1 MSDTAAGSV
10 PTPETSQQEA
20 FRERATLVAFVVVAV
35 VATISWL
42 SLLAWLAIEGLKAL
56 GV

>member
-1 MSDTAAGSV
+1 MTDTAAGSV
-10 PTPETSQQEA
+10 PTPEAPQQDE

-35 VATISWL
+35 VATVSWL
-42 SLLAWLAIEGLKAL
+42 ALLAWLAVEGLQAL